1 MKKYISILSL
11 LFICI
16 FSNAQTRNTSK
27 FHQPLI
33 KTALDRGAKMYN
45 LGEILEEFH
54 INPKHK
60 NLRVCIDKDII
71 DHPELLMT
79 DLNDID
85 DVVIASGR
93 YLGFTDASVRQE
105 PFIYITRKK
114 LKEVHI

>member
-1 MKKYISILSL
+1 
-11 LFICI
+11 
-16 FSNAQTRNTSK
+16 
-27 FHQPLI
+27 
-33 KTALDRGAKMYN
+33 MYN